1 MRRETPPLPV
11 VITSICGLTLAS
23 SALCWAE
30 QLKTKQVAGIRP
42 AGSGV
47 VVTREQLGPHG
58 AAVAETHRP
67 TAGRLGPA
75 YFALTHHCAFLIP
88 VTGPGQITITVSC
101 QPTDRTVEARVFCP
115 GTKDAVAH
123 TLGKGT
129 LVLTVPWAHTATGLR
144 PRTGDWMLEL
154 RAKSG
159 QGITGPQS
167 GPAVA
172 PQQGQEQPH
181 GRQVNGSSKS
191 LHVRSERSEYRA
203 VSEPRRHGQ
212 SAQIKPT
219 EVQPRDQSM
228 SSASL
233 TTGTVT
239 VRGPGLGGKALV
251 NISAR
256 GTELS
261 QALTAAREELEA
273 IRAWQLQWEEVD
285 VKQVLGEWIISN
297 TDDLTGNIK
306 SMEAWMEELRSKR
319 DEYTTVFEDMDQ
331 KANQLFNSMSQLLKM
346 LHDMRLA
353 AIRNI

>member
-1 MRRETPPLPV
+1 MRRETPPLTV
-11 VITSICGLTLAS
+11 VITSICGLSLVS
-23 SALCWAE
+23 SALCLAE
-30 QLKTKQVAGIRP
+30 QLKTKAVAGIRP

-47 VVTREQLGPHG
+47 AVTPEQLGPHG
-58 AAVAETHRP
+58 AAAAETHYP

-75 YFALTHHCAFLIP
+75 SFVLARQCAFLIP
-88 VTGPGQITITVSC
+88 VTGPGQITIAVSC

-115 GTKDAVAH
+115 GTRDAVAH

-129 LVLTVPWAHTATGLR
+129 LALTVPWAHTATGPR

-167 GPAVA
+167 SLSVA

-181 GRQVNGSSKS
+181 GWRVNDSSKS
-191 LHVRSERSEYRA
+191 LHVRSERSERKA
-203 VSEPRRHGQ
+203 VSEPHQRGQ

-219 EVQPRDQSM
+219 QVQPRDQSR

-256 GTELS
+256 GTELN

-273 IRAWQLQWEEVD
+273 IRTWQLQWEEVD
-285 VKQVLGEWIISN
+285 VKQILDEWIISN
-297 TDDLTGNIK
+297 TDDLTENIK
-306 SMEAWMEELRSKR
+306 STEDWMEELRNKR
-319 DEYTTVFEDMDQ
+319 DEYTTAFENMDQ
-331 KANQLFNSMSQLLKM
+331 KANQLFNLMSQLQKM
-346 LHDMRLA
+346 LQDMRLA
-353 AIRNI
+353 AISNI